1 MGIFYNLNAVSFL
14 DLVPLKTKYNSL
26 DEFRNEADDL
36 YKDLAVR
43 CYVSAIVYGLF
54 VVISLL
60 CLQIKNNQI
69 ANAVKKKMYAKE
81 QVWYSYH
88 CQNISER
95 IRTVRYVCVIITE
108 NAQKSL
114 FLFFFWIILN
124 WS

>member
-1 MGIFYNLNAVSFL
+1 MVYACNKKCSIFCLVISIWGIIQLILMGIFYNLNAVSFL

-81 QVWYSYH
+81 QV
-88 CQNISER
+88 
-95 IRTVRYVCVIITE
+95 
-108 NAQKSL
+108 
-114 FLFFFWIILN
+114 
-124 WS
+124 